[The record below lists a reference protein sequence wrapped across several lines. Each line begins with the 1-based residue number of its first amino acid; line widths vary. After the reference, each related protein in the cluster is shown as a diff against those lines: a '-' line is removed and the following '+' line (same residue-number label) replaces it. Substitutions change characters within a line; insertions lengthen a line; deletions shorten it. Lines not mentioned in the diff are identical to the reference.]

1 MKEFT
6 TFPKKKKSEMYDS
19 DTNMDMDVKR
29 KQTEIFIKL
38 KDDHTFEQCTALQ
51 FSDGEDED
59 QSLEEK
65 LEMEVSKRE
74 KASFAWKGTWDF
86 VDGELILAADR
97 TEKKPFS
104 IYDEDDD
111 NTADGKNPKDTI
123 LIGKVAVQQEDS
135 LTHNPAIGQRK
146 GTSDKEDGER
156 PTKKGTI
163 DVHLS
168 VPKGKIKTGKFMYPK
183 HHPVSMYVECAH
195 VMSCMSSIFLTNCL
209 QLSRMLVIL

>member
-1 MKEFT
+1 
-6 TFPKKKKSEMYDS
+6 MYDS
-19 DTNMDMDVKR
+19 DTNMDMDAKK

-104 IYDEDDD
+104 IYDEDGD
-111 NTADGKNPKDTI
+111 NAADGKNIKDTI

-146 GTSDKEDGER
+146 STSEKEE
-156 PTKKGTI
+156 
-163 DVHLS
+163 
-168 VPKGKIKTGKFMYPK
+168 
-183 HHPVSMYVECAH
+183 
-195 VMSCMSSIFLTNCL
+195 
-209 QLSRMLVIL
+209 